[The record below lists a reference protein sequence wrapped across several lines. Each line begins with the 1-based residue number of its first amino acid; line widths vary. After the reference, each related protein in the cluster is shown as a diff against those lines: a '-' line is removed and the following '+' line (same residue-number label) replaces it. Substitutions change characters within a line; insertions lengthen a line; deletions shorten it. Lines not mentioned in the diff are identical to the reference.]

1 MLDWRNK
8 ATASALG
15 QDDTLE
21 LAAFSLLYI

>member
-8 ATASALG
+8 ATTLALG